1 MSPKGQVY
9 LFAILFAFTGLCLT
23 IYKASVLHFPLL
35 PNTERK
41 VWSVEA
47 KINFDAI
54 GDPVTVNLALP
65 ETQQQFSILDEVFA
79 SAGYGFNMQDGDHRR
94 ASWTRNTVRGPQ
106 TLYYKLEV
114 TEKLEKV
121 LPADSPLDEEIVQ
134 PVWTQVEKVA
144 AESLIRSARELSADP
159 GSFTLQLLKMMSGQ
173 SASQDALLL
182 QQTSGGQSTA
192 QLALKLLA
200 EAGITARMVR
210 GIYLENRL
218 YNQK

>member
-1 MSPKGQVY
+1 
-9 LFAILFAFTGLCLT
+9 
-23 IYKASVLHFPLL
+23 
-35 PNTERK
+35 
-41 VWSVEA
+41 
-47 KINFDAI
+47 
-54 GDPVTVNLALP
+54 
-65 ETQQQFSILDEVFA
+65 
-79 SAGYGFNMQDGDHRR
+79 DHRR

-192 QLALKLLA
+192 QLAFKLLA

-218 YNQK
+218 YNQKADELVEIHDGSQWLVFDPRSASQGVPENFFMWQRG